1 VCVLY
6 HVKDS
11 RLPIPNL
18 LISLPSI
25 LISLM
30 PMPLD
35 TYEGWLV
42 VRIEANER
50 MAPTTSSSLD
60 HEHQR
65 RNSYTKMRELRRKK
79 PFALASPINYLLGV
93 SPFVRFQLK
102 ESYAYESSRPRG
114 LLYVETSRGM
124 YHDHGHSLE
133 LPKLIQLYA

>member
-79 PFALASPINYLLGV
+79 PFALAALPMQRMTRIKGRMNIRCIN
-93 SPFVRFQLK
+93 
-102 ESYAYESSRPRG
+102 
-114 LLYVETSRGM
+114 
-124 YHDHGHSLE
+124 
-133 LPKLIQLYA
+133 